1 MRKILCIVTV
11 CFMIVSSLSGCSV
24 LQKFGFGGNNDEL
37 HPVSSVVMGEE
48 EAQQLSDKVP
58 IHLYFATEDNTKLK
72 LEIRYLSVAEA
83 KKSTNNLAT
92 KIVEELIKGPNQ
104 AGLKPTIPASAKLV
118 APVTVDV
125 ASATA
130 TVNFTK
136 DFVDKHQGGKEAS
149 TLTLYSITNSLT
161 ELKEVQKVKF
171 LINGKTQADFK
182 GSFQFNVPFPRNA
195 SLISMIVPAAGTA
208 IPANAKNSTNP
219 GTTDKSKT
227 VSPTPKAST
236 KVTPT
241 PTPKPGDSKSTS
253 GATAEEDAEATY
265 LEILE

>member
-1 MRKILCIVTV
+1 MRKILCIATV
-11 CFMIVSSLSGCSV
+11 CFMIISTLSGCSI
-24 LQKFGFGGNNDEL
+24 LQKLGFGGNNDEL

-48 EAQQLSDKVP
+48 DAKQLSDKVP
-58 IHLYFATEDNTKLK
+58 IHLYFATEDGTKLK
-72 LEIRYLSVAEA
+72 LEVRYLSVAEA
-83 KKSTNNLAT
+83 KKSTSNLAT
-92 KIVEELIKGPNQ
+92 KIVEELIAGPKQ
-104 AGLKPTIPASAKLV
+104 VGLKPTIPASAKLA
-118 APVTVDV
+118 APVAVDV

-149 TLTLYSITNSLT
+149 TLTLYSVTNSLT

-182 GSFQFNVPFPRNA
+182 GTFQLDTTFQRNTN
-195 SLISMIVPAAGTA
+195 LISMLVPPAGTA
-208 IPANAKNSTNP
+208 LPANAKSSTNP

-227 VSPTPKAST
+227 GGTNSKGST
-236 KVTPT
+236 KATPT
-241 PTPKPGDSKSTS
+241 PTPKSNDSISTS
-253 GATAEEDAEATY
+253 GTTAEDDAEATY